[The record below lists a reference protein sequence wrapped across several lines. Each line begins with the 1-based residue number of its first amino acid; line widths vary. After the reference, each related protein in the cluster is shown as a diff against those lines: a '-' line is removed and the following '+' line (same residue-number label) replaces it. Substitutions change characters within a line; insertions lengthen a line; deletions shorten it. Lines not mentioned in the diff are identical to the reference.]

1 MPLHTLMA
9 INCQRISRHKIY
21 FARSFLWLA
30 VPSASAMDFNGS
42 GGAEGQRGRSSPPA
56 SRINAVKYRAV
67 GQEDEIA
74 DALIEECRKLE
85 AKLLVMG
92 SYATRVCMN
101 CCRQHDRSGPA
112 SFAVPLAYRTLEYGC
127 AGCRFL

>member
-9 INCQRISRHKIY
+9 INCRRIPRHKIY

-67 GQEDEIA
+67 SQEDEIA
-74 DALIEECRKLE
+74 DALIEECSKLD

-92 SYATRVCMN
+92 SYGHSRPHELLPGSATDRVL
-101 CCRQHDRSGPA
+101 RRWP
-112 SFAVPLAYRTLEYGC
+112 FPLLIAH
-127 AGCRFL
+127 

>member
-1 MPLHTLMA
+1 
-9 INCQRISRHKIY
+9 
-21 FARSFLWLA
+21 
-30 VPSASAMDFNGS
+30 MDFNGS

-67 GQEDEIA
+67 GPEDEIA
-74 DALIEECRKLE
+74 DALIEGCRKLD

-92 SYATRVCMN
+92 SYGHSRLHDAA
-101 CCRQHDRSGPA
+101 RQRDRSGPA

-127 AGCRFL
+127 ACCRFP

>member
-1 MPLHTLMA
+1 
-9 INCQRISRHKIY
+9 
-21 FARSFLWLA
+21 
-30 VPSASAMDFNGS
+30 MDFNGS

-74 DALIEECRKLE
+74 DALIEKCRKLD

-92 SYATRVCMN
+92 SYGHSRLHELLPGSATDRVL
-101 CCRQHDRSGPA
+101 RSSP
-112 SFAVPLAYRTLEYGC
+112 FPLLIAH
-127 AGCRFL
+127 